1 MGKDLH
7 YFLSDVTKFPV
18 TFEVQDDDHQLAKG
32 LPVVRPGIY
41 HERDFSA
48 TALRKMA
55 DNFATIRDRDGFVP
69 LLTPRHFAEPD
80 EALGP
85 ITALRFDEE
94 NNALVADAVVGND
107 TVDKIKSKQ
116 YRYISGEFDF
126 AYELAAEDQK
136 NIGPAVAGVA
146 WTTYPASRGMQIDTV
161 LNAHEFPQL
170 FGHPLDRLT
179 VGDLSFSEFHTAAQS
194 IVADWSEYQDTN
206 ASQGTFADSVWIRE
220 VFDDH
225 LIVEFSGKHYKH
237 NYRVNGTDV
246 TIERDRTPVK
256 QQYVALQDTRKS
268 QMDGGDNMSLKDKV
282 MALLGRAREG
292 EEVTEDEVVALAAE
306 VGTEDTETG
315 EEEDTPTIDLD
326 QLNRQLEEQHKATEQ
341 AQDRIVVLETAR
353 MRDKCQLQVDELV
366 RGGHVPPA
374 QRQQVY
380 LMLEKLSAD
389 AGKLIVLGKDAKG
402 EETTSEQ
409 TPLEVYVNTLKGM
422 GLAEKTP
429 EVLSGGF
436 FEEEVL
442 NPESVAAAE
451 AVGKR
456 IVEAI
461 PSDQRKETEKTE

>member
-1 MGKDLH
+1 
-7 YFLSDVTKFPV
+7 
-18 TFEVQDDDHQLAKG
+18 
-32 LPVVRPGIY
+32 
-41 HERDFSA
+41 
-48 TALRKMA
+48 
-55 DNFATIRDRDGFVP
+55 
-69 LLTPRHFAEPD
+69 
-80 EALGP
+80 
-85 ITALRFDEE
+85 
-94 NNALVADAVVGND
+94 
-107 TVDKIKSKQ
+107 
-116 YRYISGEFDF
+116 
-126 AYELAAEDQK
+126 
-136 NIGPAVAGVA
+136 
-146 WTTYPASRGMQIDTV
+146 
-161 LNAHEFPQL
+161 
-170 FGHPLDRLT
+170 
-179 VGDLSFSEFHTAAQS
+179 
-194 IVADWSEYQDTN
+194 
-206 ASQGTFADSVWIRE
+206 
-220 VFDDH
+220 
-225 LIVEFSGKHYKH
+225 
-237 NYRVNGTDV
+237 
-246 TIERDRTPVK
+246 
-256 QQYVALQDTRKS
+256 
-268 QMDGGDNMSLKDKV
+268 MSLKDKV